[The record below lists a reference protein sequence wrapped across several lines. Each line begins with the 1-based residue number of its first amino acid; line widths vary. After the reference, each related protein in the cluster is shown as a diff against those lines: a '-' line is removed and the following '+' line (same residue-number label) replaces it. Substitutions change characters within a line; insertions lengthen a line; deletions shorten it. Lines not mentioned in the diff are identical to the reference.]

1 MSQFSFT
8 LYSSK
13 FCTYALVWVSS
24 PINNLL
30 YLCQDPSELQ
40 RLRSNGNQ
48 PELRS
53 LTSSPQLS
61 ECPAAESIAGEWQ
74 LFGNTTW
81 NMLAACQGTLSWG
94 GGVAGGVSGITC
106 LFPWTSTSPPFDW
119 SPSLVLTFLPAAMC
133 QRPSLLYTLVL
144 SHSCVQL
151 FLPLIS
157 LFPFQPWDQVLG
169 RPKNG
174 GDVLEKK
181 G

>member
-24 PINNLL
+24 PINNPL

-61 ECPAAESIAGEWQ
+61 ECPAAESVAGEWQ

-94 GGVAGGVSGITC
+94 GGVAGGSAASPAFFLG
-106 LFPWTSTSPPFDW
+106 LQPLRLSTDPP
-119 SPSLVLTFLPAAMC
+119 PSFWHF
-133 QRPSLLYTLVL
+133 S
-144 SHSCVQL
+144 
-151 FLPLIS
+151 LPLCVRGLLCFTLLFCPTLASSFFFLLSRFSPFS
-157 LFPFQPWDQVLG
+157 LEI
-169 RPKNG
+169 RS
-174 GDVLEKK
+174 
-181 G
+181 